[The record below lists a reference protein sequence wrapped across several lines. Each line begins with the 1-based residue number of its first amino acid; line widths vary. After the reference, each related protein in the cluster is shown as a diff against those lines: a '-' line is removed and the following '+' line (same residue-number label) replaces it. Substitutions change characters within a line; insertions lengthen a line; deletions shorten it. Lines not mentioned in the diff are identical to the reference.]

1 MKRKPAIQLV
11 ALLSTAIALAVVVH
25 SVAEDAPAPAT
36 DPTSQMTLPEYDEK
50 GALLRP
56 EGYERWT
63 LVGTSLGLDY
73 SPGKESDPSRPGL
86 FHNVYM
92 QPEAFD
98 HYVATGE
105 FLEQTMFVVTNNPA
119 ARLKGD
125 DEINRNGHY
134 AAPSMGLEVSVR
146 DTDRFEDDWGFFLYY
161 STAGKRTTSKPFQRE
176 DCYDC
181 HAQHGEDNAVFTQFY
196 SILKTARARKLAET
210 AQ

>member
-1 MKRKPAIQLV
+1 MNRKPGFHFA
-11 ALLSTAIALAVVVH
+11 AFAAIACSLAAVVH
-25 SVAEDAPAPAT
+25 SVADETPGPAT
-36 DPTSQMTLPEYDEK
+36 EPKSTMTLPEYNAE
-50 GALLRP
+50 GSLLRP

-73 SPGKESDPSRPGL
+73 SPGQKPDPSKPGL

-105 FLEQTMFVVTNNPA
+105 FLEQTIFVVTNNPA
-119 ARLKGD
+119 AKLKGD

-146 DTDRFEDDWGFFLYY
+146 DTERFEDDWGFFMYY
-161 STAGKRTTSKPFQRE
+161 STTGKRTTSKPFKRE
-176 DCYDC
+176 ACYDC

-196 SILKTARARKLAET
+196 SVLKTARARKLAET
-210 AQ
+210 AK